1 MTTSQDRSHPQALT
15 VEALAAA
22 LRPVAA
28 MWFTKGEVL
37 ALEALIQLASQAE
50 LLRAQNRVLHRT
62 CEQYATMARSLP

>member
-15 VEALAAA
+15 VEAVAAA

-37 ALEALIQLASQAE
+37 ALEDLIRLARVGEQLLVQMSAAVKAS
-50 LLRAQNRVLHRT
+50 T
-62 CEQYATMARSLP
+62 P

>member
-37 ALEALIQLASQAE
+37 ALEALIRLAAQAE
-50 LLRAQNRVLHRT
+50 LLRAQNRVLLLT
-62 CEQYATMARSLP
+62 CEQYATMARPLP